1 MSRDQLLKEIKTAQ
15 AGAATAKKSV
25 DEITETLAKMED
37 VKSAAHLAQA
47 EIPNHRSRL
56 AGLQADQ
63 ATGKNVKQG
72 DIDQLTADI
81 KKAESEIEY
90 HERTVTG
97 LKSKLADAEVEHGNH
112 EDRVLVLKRKFIESE
127 AEYLHT
133 LYMEQ
138 AKHLLSTFRK
148 IRALSAISKGI
159 GGNTFATGDEHKVI
173 AIPVFQFASSG
184 QWPENYSG
192 LGCRWL
198 PAADMSNPALYA
210 QADEDAEKTR
220 LVNLGIA
227 F

>member
-1 MSRDQLLKEIKTAQ
+1 MSRDQQLKEIRAVQ
-15 AGAATAKKSV
+15 AEAETAKKRV
-25 DEITETLAKMED
+25 DEITGTLAKMED
-37 VKSAAHLAQA
+37 LKSAAHLAQA

-63 ATGKNVKQG
+63 ATGKNVKQA

-97 LKSKLADAEVEHGNH
+97 LKSKLAAAEVEHGNN

-198 PAADMSNPALYA
+198 PAADMSNPPLYA